1 MNRPKQRGRTLKK
14 RVLELMKR
22 GDFDVAVEELCSL
35 PLRAAVNP
43 LFSCIQQGDEK
54 VKWAAVKAM
63 GAVVAKLADQDMEA
77 ARIIVRRLMWNLND
91 ESGGIGWG
99 SPEAM
104 GEILARHR
112 GLARE
117 YVHILISYIRK
128 DGNYL
133 ENRVLQE
140 GVLWAIGRVAEIY
153 PDLAGNAVPYL
164 LGQMDSPSST
174 HRGLA
179 ARALGFLGGKTQ
191 AHIDDGIH

>member
-1 MNRPKQRGRTLKK
+1 
-14 RVLELMKR
+14 MKR
-22 GDFDVAVEELCSL
+22 GDFDVAVDELCGL

-112 GLARE
+112 GLAGE
-117 YVHILISYIRK
+117 YAHILISYIRE

-133 ENRVLQE
+133 ENQVLQE
-140 GVLWAIGRVAEIY
+140 GALWAIGRVAEIY
-153 PDLAGNAVPYL
+153 PDLVGHAVPYL
-164 LGQMDSPSST
+164 LAQMDSPSST

-179 ARALGFLGGKTQ
+179 ARALGLLGVEGL
-191 AHIDDGIH
+191 H

>member
-22 GDFDVAVEELCSL
+22 SDFDVAAEELCSL

-43 LFSCIQQGDEK
+43 LFSYIQQGDEQ

-117 YVHILISYIRK
+117 YVHILISYIRE

>member
-1 MNRPKQRGRTLKK
+1 MNRPKQRGHTLKK
-14 RVLELMKR
+14 RVLELLR
-22 GDFDVAVEELCSL
+22 RDDFDVAVEELCRL
-35 PLRAAVNP
+35 PLRAVVNP
-43 LFSCIQQGDEK
+43 LFSNIQQGDEK

-63 GAVVAKLADQDMEA
+63 GAVVAKLADHDMEA
-77 ARIIVRRLMWNLND
+77 ARITVRRLMWNLND

-117 YVHILISYIRK
+117 YAHILISYIRE

-133 ENRVLQE
+133 ENQVLQE

-153 PDLAGNAVPYL
+153 PDLIGNAVPYL
-164 LGQMDSPSST
+164 LAQMDSRSSI

-179 ARALGFLGGKTQ
+179 ARALGLLAGQNAGS
-191 AHIDDGIH
+191 HG

>member
-1 MNRPKQRGRTLKK
+1 MNRPKQRGHTLKE
-14 RVLELMKR
+14 RVLELLKR
-22 GDFDVAVEELCSL
+22 GDFDVAVEELCRL

-43 LFSCIQQGDEK
+43 LFSYIQQGDEK

-63 GAVVAKLADQDMEA
+63 GAVVAKLADHNMEA

-112 GLARE
+112 GLAEE
-117 YVHILISYIRK
+117 YAHILISYIRE

-133 ENRVLQE
+133 ENLVLQE
-140 GVLWAIGRVAEIY
+140 GVLWAIGRVAEIS
-153 PDLAGNAVPYL
+153 PDLIGNAVPYL
-164 LGQMDSPSST
+164 LRYLDSPNAT

-179 ARALGFLGGKTQ
+179 ARAFGLLGVGRRPALG
-191 AHIDDGIH
+191 